1 MIERKAEDVKA
12 QFEQQI
18 MQSGIDP
25 KTYYDVMKSQNGGKN
40 EDDFMKL
47 FEEQAEHDVKQ
58 ELVLTKL
65 MEVENF
71 EATDEEVEEE
81 IANFAKAYNQKV
93 EDFKKT
99 MDDTT
104 KDYINNFIKQRK
116 LFDFLIENAKV
127 KEEEAK

>member
-1 MIERKAEDVKA
+1 
-12 QFEQQI
+12 
-18 MQSGIDP
+18 
-25 KTYYDVMKSQNGGKN
+25 
-40 EDDFMKL
+40 MKL